1 MPFPTLSLK
10 YPDSLAVKQRITML
24 MDSYPSQQHDS
35 VQVCHRTVFG
45 PKQEV
50 IRPKARFKPE
60 LAEKSEVDGGAI
72 F

>member
-1 MPFPTLSLK
+1 
-10 YPDSLAVKQRITML
+10 ML